1 MVLLFH
7 CGGSHS
13 KQLQGEVP
21 LEDPVPTWKTNL
33 VKGSRAVLRAWAC
46 HCSQQS
52 SWACSPGFSS
62 GMVMET
68 IPSFWHTDFAETSSR
83 INQNTNAP
91 WSSQGLCLVVAFH
104 SHTDFR
110 SWAECLSL
118 VSLPGIFWLT
128 DFSAATFLC
137 HAHYYMYIYHYIY
150 GNNDVEI
157 LSREALAQ
165 RRLFA
170 GKQLAALHASSH
182 HISTVAGGFS

>member
-68 IPSFWHTDFAETSSR
+68 ISSFWHTDFAETSSR

-118 VSLPGIFWLT
+118 VSLPEYFDWL
-128 DFSAATFLC
+128 LC
-137 HAHYYMYIYHYIY
+137 GYFFVPCSLLHVYLSLYIWKQWCGDTEQRSIST
-150 GNNDVEI
+150 EKAFC
-157 LSREALAQ
+157 REAVSSSACE
-165 RRLFA
+165 F
-170 GKQLAALHASSH
+170 SSH
-182 HISTVAGGFS
+182 